1 MALLIGLLRITI
13 YLTEFN
19 MQKLTAEQRI
29 ERCHVGLMKHPNFV
43 AYSGLLM
50 IGGVSVKDACPTAYT
65 NGRDVTYGRG
75 FVDSLDDDAELR
87 GVILHET
94 KHKMY
99 RHLTTWQSLWKQN
112 RQVANMA
119 CDYVINLEIKDEEEK
134 SGKYVLLPKCG
145 LYDEKYR
152 GMSSKEVFDQLM
164 LNPPPP
170 DGGGQGGGDGGI
182 DEHGWEEAQEMSEE
196 AVKELTKEI
205 DSAIRQGAILAG
217 KVGGNV
223 DRSFTDL
230 MSSEVDWKEALREFV
245 STVCNGKDDST
256 WRRPNRRWLQH
267 DIYMPST
274 VSESMGRLCIAVDTS
289 GSIGGDD
296 INKFLSEVVSV
307 MNNVNPELVDLL
319 YWDGGVAG
327 HEVYG
332 VGEGDKLMA
341 STKPKGGG
349 GTSPSCITR
358 YLKDKDIKPE
368 ACIVLTDGYVGGD
381 WGGDWSCPVL
391 WAIVG
396 GCKDVPSKGSVIYI
410 K

>member
-1 MALLIGLLRITI
+1 
-13 YLTEFN
+13 

-50 IGGVSVKDACPTAYT
+50 IGGVSVKDTCPTAYT

-170 DGGGQGGGDGGI
+170 NPDGGGQGDGDGGI

-196 AVKELTKEI
+196 AVKELAKEI

-319 YWDGGVAG
+319 YWDGEVAG

-368 ACIVLTDGYVGGD
+368 ACVVLTDGYVGGD

-396 GCKDVPSKGSVIYI
+396 RCKDVPSKGSVIYI

>member
-1 MALLIGLLRITI
+1 
-13 YLTEFN
+13 

-50 IGGVSVKDACPTAYT
+50 IGGVSVKDTCPTAYT

-170 DGGGQGGGDGGI
+170 DGGGQGDGDGGI

-196 AVKELTKEI
+196 AVKELAKEI

-319 YWDGGVAG
+319 YWDGEVAG

-368 ACIVLTDGYVGGD
+368 ACVVLTDGYVGGD

-396 GCKDVPSKGSVIYI
+396 GCKAVPEKGSVIYI